1 MTAFS
6 SSINLPNIKV
16 TDQETLDNGDI
27 IVRVECL
34 ENGTHCKCCGKHI
47 TKRHSIN
54 SRFAHFAAYL
64 PGLHRQRLINCSR
77 GAQ

>member
-1 MTAFS
+1 MTAFF

-34 ENGTHCKCCGKHI
+34 KNGTHCKV
-47 TKRHSIN
+47 SI
-54 SRFAHFAAYL
+54 HL
-64 PGLHRQRLINCSR
+64 PL
-77 GAQ
+77 